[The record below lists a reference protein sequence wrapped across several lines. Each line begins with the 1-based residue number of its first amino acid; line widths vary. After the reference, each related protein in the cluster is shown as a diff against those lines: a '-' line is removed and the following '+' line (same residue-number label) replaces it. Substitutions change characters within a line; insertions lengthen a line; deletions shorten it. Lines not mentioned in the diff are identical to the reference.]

1 MLKTLRSKALLAASS
16 LLLLLMGGCATIS
29 PDTYRGTA
37 NGYNIAMQ
45 EVGDE
50 QLLLNIVR
58 LRYRDAPY
66 FFETSSIT
74 SQLDLTTSAGIS
86 GSFPL
91 SGDVP
96 DVLQG
101 STGIS
106 FAERP
111 TISYT
116 PLKGD
121 EFFNRLLGRITFEDI
136 ALLTNSGWS
145 MDTVSRMV
153 IQRTNGVNNAVG
165 ASGPTPTIPPIY
177 KDFLKIADSLF
188 ALQMTSSVQM
198 GEVPHGDS
206 MHPVIY
212 LPKTGANQ
220 QADRLRELLSLDPS
234 IEIYKVTSGPAV
246 YAPGGG
252 DTIEIN
258 TRSLLGVLFFLSQ
271 GVNVP
276 EEDLNAGRVTRT
288 LDQDGSVFN
297 WNETLQGLFRVESS
311 KSAPDNASTAVRYR
325 DTWFYIEDND
335 LLTKATFMLLSQMFA
350 LRTGDSQSQTPIL
363 TIPVS
368 N

>member
-1 MLKTLRSKALLAASS
+1 MKKLTLAIPFFC
-16 LLLLLMGGCATIS
+16 LLLLLGGCATIS
-29 PDTYRGTA
+29 PETYRGTA

-45 EVGDE
+45 KVGEE

-74 SQLDLTTSAGIS
+74 SQLDLSSSVGLA

-91 SGDVP
+91 TGDAP

-101 STGIS
+101 NTGIS

-116 PLKGD
+116 PLQGD
-121 EFFNRLLGRITFEDI
+121 DFFNRLLGRISFEDI

-153 IQRTNGVNNAVG
+153 IQRTNGLNNAVG

-177 KDFLKIADSLF
+177 EEFREVAEILF
-188 ALQMTSSVQM
+188 ELQRQSAIQM
-198 GEVPHGDS
+198 GEVNSGEQS
-206 MHPVIY
+206 ESVIY
-212 LPKTGANQ
+212 LPRPGASES
-220 QADRLRELLSLDPS
+220 ADRLRELLSLNP
-234 IEIYKVTSGPAV
+234 ELNVYKVSPGAAV
-246 YAPGGG
+246 IPSPEG
-252 DTIEIN
+252 DVIEIN

-276 EEDLNAGRVTRT
+276 EKDLEAGKVTTT
-288 LDQDGSVFN
+288 LADDGSVFD
-297 WNETLQGLFRVESS
+297 WNRPLDGLFRVETSSS
-311 KSAPDNASTAVRYR
+311 KPDNASTAIRYR
-325 DTWFYIEDND
+325 GNWFYIRDND
-335 LLTKATFMLLSQMFA
+335 LLSKATFMLLSQMFA
-350 LRTGDSQSQTPIL
+350 LGTGDTLGQTPIL